1 MKRNG
6 RPEDPVFEP
15 TEKLFRRYKRQH
27 VVGGAFSG
35 VGLSFKDAPSLNRE
49 KYSQPQ
55 DVLFS
60 ETDEFANWGVLS
72 FQVQHIPP
80 SFPPEHPQYT
90 LFPKHTPLEDNYSHT
105 ELYCV
110 GTPSAGYIEPGPAVR
125 KLLRAALSQKIT
137 VEIEARA

>member
-1 MKRNG
+1 MQRNG
-6 RPEDPVFEP
+6 RPADPVFAL

-27 VVGGAFSG
+27 IVGATFSG

-49 KYSQPQ
+49 KFSRPQ

-60 ETDEFANWGVLS
+60 EADEFANWGVLS
-72 FQVQHIPP
+72 FQVQHIPL
-80 SFPPEHPQYT
+80 SLPPEHPLYN

-110 GTPSAGYIEPGPAVR
+110 GTRSADYVEPAPAVR
-125 KLLRAALSQKIT
+125 KLLRAAISQRIT
-137 VEIEARA
+137 VEIEART